1 MMIQVTDTIEID
13 EDAIETK
20 AIYASGPGGQHI
32 NKNMTAIQL
41 RFDILQAYSLP
52 YEVQQRLIE
61 LGGSRVNN
69 DYQLVIMARRHRSQ
83 ERNRC
88 EAFDRLFE
96 LVRKAAEVPK
106 QRLTKRR
113 SQASHQE
120 RLSAKKRRG
129 ETKRMRQQV
138 VVFD

>member
-1 MMIQVTDTIEID
+1 MIQVTDTIEID